1 MMTKLM
7 AKIAFGS
14 GGDSEGDPDR
24 AAAKLERAGYTVHR
38 LPDGYRLHLQDL
50 DDDHMEA
57 VKGGT
62 IDAIMDEVRSIADEY
77 GGFLVECGPIE
88 PDHVP
93 FYYMLGSG
101 INLQ

>member
-1 MMTKLM
+1 
-7 AKIAFGS
+7 
-14 GGDSEGDPDR
+14 
-24 AAAKLERAGYTVHR
+24 
-38 LPDGYRLHLQDL
+38 L

-101 INLQ
+101 INRQ